1 MTKKNVCFRLEEAD
15 LEMLDAACGDLGKT
29 RTEYFRYLLR
39 FPLAAKGAQPPC
51 ECIVLDLD
59 TFDGI
64 RKELVRWGYHYN
76 QAVRS
81 INAIALRMRNS
92 YPDEEWLAETLGRI
106 EGKLEAVNE
115 GREGLEAGIDALQAK
130 IVIGGD

>member
-1 MTKKNVCFRLEEAD
+1 MTKKNVCFRLEETD
-15 LEMLDAACGDLGKT
+15 IEILDAACEDLSKT

-39 FPLAAKGAQPPC
+39 FPLAAKGAKPPC
-51 ECIVLDLD
+51 DCIVLDAE
-59 TFDGI
+59 TFEGL

-81 INAIALRMRNS
+81 LNSIALFIKNGTL
-92 YPDEEWLAETLGRI
+92 DEDWLEETLSKISETLDEVNDGRT
-106 EGKLEAVNE
+106 ELEE
-115 GREGLEAGIDALQAK
+115 SIDALQAK

>member
-1 MTKKNVCFRLEEAD
+1 MTKKNVCFRLEETD
-15 LEMLDAACGDLGKT
+15 IEILDAACEDLGKT

-39 FPLAAKGAQPPC
+39 FPLAAKGTKPPC
-51 ECIVLDLD
+51 ECIVLDAE
-59 TFDGI
+59 TFEGM

-81 INAIALRMRNS
+81 LNAIALFIKNGTLDDDWFETTFEKVAS
-92 YPDEEWLAETLGRI
+92 TLDEVNIAREDLGRS
-106 EGKLEAVNE
+106 
-115 GREGLEAGIDALQAK
+115 IDSLQDK